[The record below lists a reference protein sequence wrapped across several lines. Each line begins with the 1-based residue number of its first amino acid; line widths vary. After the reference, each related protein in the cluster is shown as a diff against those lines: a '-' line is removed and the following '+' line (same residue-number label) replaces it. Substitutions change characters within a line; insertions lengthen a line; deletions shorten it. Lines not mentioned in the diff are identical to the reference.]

1 MKNRNLIAAL
11 MISGIAFQA
20 CSSGSDQEKV
30 AGTATTLSSDTALD
44 TIGDAATKKESKLVP
59 LETEFVNKAGIGGMM
74 EVEAGNLALQKSKSP
89 IIKDFATMMVKD
101 HTAANKELE
110 GIAKNKGLQLANTF
124 PQKEKA
130 HMDAMKSLQGDGFD
144 RHYMKMMVTDHIATL
159 ELFRTATSAEDPAI
173 KAFATKTLPILE
185 AHYKQA
191 KQISD
196 KLEGQKMNNGDDI
209 LNLSPTKEEN
219 KKPVQ

>member
-1 MKNRNLIAAL
+1 M
-11 MISGIAFQA
+11 AFQA
-20 CSSGSDQEKV
+20 CSSGSNQEDA
-30 AGTATTLSSDTALD
+30 AGSATTLSADTLLD
-44 TIGDAATKKESKLVP
+44 TIGEAATKKDSKLATT
-59 LETEFVNKAGIGGMM
+59 ETEFVHKAGIGGMM
-74 EVEAGNLALQKSKSP
+74 EVEAGSLALQKSKSP
-89 IIKDFATMMVKD
+89 VVKEFANMMIKD

-124 PQKEKA
+124 PQTEKA

-144 RHYMKMMVTDHIATL
+144 RHYMKMMVTDHVATL